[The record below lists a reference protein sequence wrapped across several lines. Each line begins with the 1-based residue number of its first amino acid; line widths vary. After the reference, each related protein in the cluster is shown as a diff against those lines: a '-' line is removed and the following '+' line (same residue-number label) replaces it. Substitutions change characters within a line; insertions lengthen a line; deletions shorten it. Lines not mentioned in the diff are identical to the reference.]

1 MTERKKLLWEPWRT
15 VEDKEKNF
23 EGGTDIF
30 ELFFK
35 DRKQNGQADGRKKPE
50 KPVAQQNSR

>member
-1 MTERKKLLWEPWRT
+1 MTEKEELLREPWRT

-30 ELFFK
+30 EMFFK
-35 DRKQNGQADGRKKPE
+35 ERKQSGQADGRKKPE
-50 KPVAQQNSR
+50 KPIAPQNSS